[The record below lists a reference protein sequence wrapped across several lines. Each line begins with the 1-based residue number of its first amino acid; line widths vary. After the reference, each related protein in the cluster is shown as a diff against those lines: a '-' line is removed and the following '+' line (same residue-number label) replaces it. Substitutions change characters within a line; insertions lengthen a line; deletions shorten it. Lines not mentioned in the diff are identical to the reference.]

1 MSLEAHSQC
10 RVPVPPLPGEDAGKL
25 AARQVRST
33 EPGPEPCELG
43 RPLHAAAAL
52 VLLGTDLKGAGSFSV
67 LQTKIKYYFLPGHP
81 HSRGRPCHLDCGNAP
96 RTEGFHRLWLNGIC
110 VRGCV
115 RVLSQWWGL
124 MMGAEKK
131 VDR

>member
-52 VLLGTDLKGAGSFSV
+52 VLLGTDLKGAGRGVLLSFANQNQV
-67 LQTKIKYYFLPGHP
+67 LF
-81 HSRGRPCHLDCGNAP
+81 SA
-96 RTEGFHRLWLNGIC
+96 RTPTFQRQALSPRLWQC
-110 VRGCV
+110 P
-115 RVLSQWWGL
+115 Q
-124 MMGAEKK
+124 
-131 VDR
+131 D